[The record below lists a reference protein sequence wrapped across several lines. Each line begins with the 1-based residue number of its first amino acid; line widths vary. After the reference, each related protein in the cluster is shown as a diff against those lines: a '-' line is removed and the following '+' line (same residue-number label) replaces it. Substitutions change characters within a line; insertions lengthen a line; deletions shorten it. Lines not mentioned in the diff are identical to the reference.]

1 MKNKTSHRYK
11 NTTSAA
17 PGRGQAEALQTKV
30 AKYRLALNRDVQTE
44 IPFARCTMNQG
55 VAGWKLLAV
64 AVAIGFV
71 TLATPILAHHG
82 TAGYDLAK
90 TITLNGTVTGYD
102 WNNPHIIVYMDAK
115 DASGT
120 VQHWSIELAAPL
132 LMVRRGWSKNSMKV
146 GDQIAAEVH
155 PARNGAPIGISGT
168 ATMLLKFTI
177 NGTPLSHM

>member
-1 MKNKTSHRYK
+1 MNKG
-11 NTTSAA
+11 A
-17 PGRGQAEALQTKV
+17 V
-30 AKYRLALNRDVQTE
+30 
-44 IPFARCTMNQG
+44 
-55 VAGWKLLAV
+55 GWKLLGVTA
-64 AVAIGFV
+64 AIAFAA
-71 TLATPILAHHG
+71 LAMPVLAHHG
-82 TAGYDLAK
+82 TAGYDMAK
-90 TITLNGTVTGYD
+90 TITLTGTVSGYD

-115 DASGT
+115 DPSGT

-146 GDQIAAEVH
+146 GDQIIAEVH

>member
-1 MKNKTSHRYK
+1 MNK
-11 NTTSAA
+11 
-17 PGRGQAEALQTKV
+17 
-30 AKYRLALNRDVQTE
+30 
-44 IPFARCTMNQG
+44 G

-64 AVAIGFV
+64 AAAIGFV
-71 TLATPILAHHG
+71 TLATPVLAHHG
-82 TAGYDLAK
+82 TAGYDMSK
-90 TITLNGTVTGYD
+90 TVTLTGTVTAYD

-115 DASGT
+115 DASGA

-146 GDQIAAEVH
+146 GDQIVAEVH